1 MLRNLILLLCLVAT
15 QASAGAWPRQK
26 GSGFASIATR
36 LEFDETYTLS
46 PSYNSIYLEYG
57 LNGRHTLGVDA
68 GQSSDGATR
77 TVAFLRMPLF
87 ETKRGNPVAIELG
100 LGKIDEQIVLRPGM
114 SWGRGLKYG
123 WLAADGLAELYE
135 TGNVT
140 LKLDVTFG
148 LKSKAGHML
157 ILQLQNEKPIMAP
170 TQTAFAP
177 SVVLPFGK
185 TRHLEIGGAM
195 SLNDRESYS
204 FKFGLWQDF

>member
-1 MLRNLILLLCLVAT
+1 
-15 QASAGAWPRQK
+15 
-26 GSGFASIATR
+26 
-36 LEFDETYTLS
+36 
-46 PSYNSIYLEYG
+46 
-57 LNGRHTLGVDA
+57 
-68 GQSSDGATR
+68 
-77 TVAFLRMPLF
+77 
-87 ETKRGNPVAIELG
+87 
-100 LGKIDEQIVLRPGM
+100 M

-170 TQTAFAP
+170 TQTAVAP

-185 TRHLEIGGAM
+185 KRHLEIGGAM

>member
-77 TVAFLRMPLF
+77 TIAFLRMPLF

-100 LGKIDEQIVLRPGM
+100 LGKIEEQIVLRPGM
-114 SWGRGLKYG
+114 SWGARSEIR
-123 WLAADGLAELYE
+123 LAGSGRISRALRNRECHAETRRDVWAEKQGRAHADPAIAKRKADHGANTDGLRPIRRAALWQE
-135 TGNVT
+135 TPFGNRRRNVT
-140 LKLDVTFG
+140 ER
-148 LKSKAGHML
+148 S
-157 ILQLQNEKPIMAP
+157 
-170 TQTAFAP
+170 
-177 SVVLPFGK
+177 
-185 TRHLEIGGAM
+185 
-195 SLNDRESYS
+195 
-204 FKFGLWQDF
+204 